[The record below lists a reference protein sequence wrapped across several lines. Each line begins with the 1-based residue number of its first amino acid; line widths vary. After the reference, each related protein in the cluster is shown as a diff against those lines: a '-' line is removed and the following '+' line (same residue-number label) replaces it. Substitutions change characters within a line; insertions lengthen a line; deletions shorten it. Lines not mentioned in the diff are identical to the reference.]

1 LWVPYG
7 WRCISL
13 TRTAKY
19 ESHVPHVPSVCAR
32 MVKEAANKDD
42 IVAFAKQVAVEWANT
57 MSNEACLTL
66 AKEAKTWLEKVVTPE
81 IMRAQSA
88 TVEQMA
94 IEDGYS

>member
-1 LWVPYG
+1 
-7 WRCISL
+7 
-13 TRTAKY
+13 
-19 ESHVPHVPSVCAR
+19 
-32 MVKEAANKDD
+32 MVQDATNKED
-42 IVAFAKQVAVEWANT
+42 IVAFAKQAVVEWANT

-66 AKEAKTWLEKVVTPE
+66 AKEAKTWLEKVATPE